1 MSYIRVTLC
10 MIICFLAFPLTAQS
24 KESAHIECIYLQE
37 YIVQKAYGY
46 LGTPYS
52 YGDESKE
59 GTDCSGL
66 VYAVY
71 KDVIGTAPERSVTGL
86 YNSGDEVKGA
96 PAPGD
101 LVFFNTVGGISHVGI
116 YIGDKK
122 FIHAA
127 SKGAKL
133 GVIMSS
139 LEEEYYRTRYLGAK
153 RLLDYGAPVVK
164 VEIPESSGSAKLY
177 APFTAGI
184 PLYLYIINKQ
194 NSLEFLTVQAV
205 KGDEVMFSKNIRVDR
220 KFPYSLVWFT
230 PVPGEWTFI
239 LKSEQ
244 GEKLFSLQFTVEG

>member
-1 MSYIRVTLC
+1 VNYMRIGLYI
-10 MIICFLAFPLTAQS
+10 IICFSVISLTAQS
-24 KESAHIECIYLQE
+24 KESVHVECIYLQE
-37 YIVQKAYGY
+37 YIVQKAYEY

-66 VYAVY
+66 IYAVY

-86 YNSGDEVKGA
+86 YKSGDEVKGS
-96 PAPGD
+96 PVPGD

-116 YIGDKK
+116 YVGNKK

-127 SKGAKL
+127 SKGSKL

-139 LEEEYYRTRYLGAK
+139 LEEEYYKTRYLGAK

-164 VEIPESSGSAKLY
+164 VVIPESTASSKLY
-177 APFTAGI
+177 APFNAGT
-184 PLYLYIINKQ
+184 PFYLYIVNK
-194 NSLEFLTVQAV
+194 NSALEFLTVQAV
-205 KGDEVMFSKNIRVDR
+205 KGNEVMFSKNIRVER
-220 KFPYSLVWFT
+220 KIPYSLVWFT

-239 LKSEQ
+239 LRSEQ
-244 GEKLFSLQFTVEG
+244 GEKLFSLQFIVEG

>member
-1 MSYIRVTLC
+1 MNYVRVILCIFICWMS
-10 MIICFLAFPLTAQS
+10 FSLAAQS
-24 KESAHIECIYLQE
+24 KEADHVECIYLQE
-37 YIVQKAYGY
+37 YIVQKAHEY

-86 YNSGDEVKGA
+86 YNSGDEVKG
-96 PAPGD
+96 PPVPGD

-127 SKGAKL
+127 SKGPKL

-139 LEEEYYRTRYLGAK
+139 LDEEYYKTRYLGAK

-164 VEIPESSGSAKLY
+164 VLLPENSSSAKLY

-194 NSLEFLTVQAV
+194 NPIEFLTVEAV
-205 KGDEVMFSKNIRVDR
+205 KGSEVMFLKNIRVDR
-220 KFPYSLVWFT
+220 EVPYSLVWFT
-230 PVPGEWTFI
+230 PVQGDWTFI

-244 GEKLFSLQFTVEG
+244 GKKLFSLQFTVEG

>member
-1 MSYIRVTLC
+1 MNYARVIVC
-10 MIICFLAFPLTAQS
+10 MCMCCMAFSLTAQS
-24 KESAHIECIYLQE
+24 KEAVNVECIYLQE
-37 YIVQKAYGY
+37 YIVQKAYEY

-86 YNSGDEVKGA
+86 YNSGDLVKGQ
-96 PAPGD
+96 PVPGD

-127 SKGAKL
+127 SKGSKL

-139 LEEEYYRTRYLGAK
+139 LDEEYYKTRYLG
-153 RLLDYGAPVVK
+153 VVFYK
-164 VEIPESSGSAKLY
+164 IK
-177 APFTAGI
+177 FFITDFRWFI
-184 PLYLYIINKQ
+184 QYINRYRNLSYI
-194 NSLEFLTVQAV
+194 
-205 KGDEVMFSKNIRVDR
+205 VD
-220 KFPYSLVWFT
+220 
-230 PVPGEWTFI
+230 
-239 LKSEQ
+239 
-244 GEKLFSLQFTVEG
+244 